1 MYKTTEQDTLYCLLI
16 VISNYLSDICIT
28 EKKRFCIKV
37 LGR

>member
-1 MYKTTEQDTLYCLLI
+1 MYKTTKQGTLYCLLI
-16 VISNYLSDICIT
+16 VISNYLKDIRIT